1 MVNDRS
7 QQEKKKIPKD
17 DIIKIK
23 PWVDIEQKR
32 WRISGGSKKNSVQ
45 KPSLITLKLLAEFYF
60 SSTFY
65 KHKMF

>member
-32 WRISGGSKKNSVQ
+32 
-45 KPSLITLKLLAEFYF
+45 
-60 SSTFY
+60 
-65 KHKMF
+65 